1 MFEFDSLN
9 YLRLLQ
15 LSDSALPIGTAA
27 HSFGLEMLVAD
38 GVLRVAGLE
47 TFLHGYL
54 TESGLLESVFGRA
67 AYRLGYAS
75 PNFESGW
82 QNLNERLSAFKTGR
96 EAREASASLGR
107 RFLQLALNL
116 GEWPGLYQAGQI
128 SQLTGCE
135 THLCTAFGLVGSLL
149 TIGEDV
155 TLLAYLH
162 QAVAGLISACQRLLP
177 LGQSQASRILW
188 NLKPFIIETMLS
200 SREVGIDSPNLSCFT
215 PLLDLGVMRH
225 PKLTTR
231 LFIS

>member
-1 MFEFDSLN
+1 MLEFESLN
-9 YLRLLQ
+9 YLRLQQ
-15 LSDSALPIGTAA
+15 LADSALPIGTAA

-38 GVLRVAGLE
+38 GVLSVAGLE
-47 TFLHGYL
+47 TFLRDYL

-67 AYRLGYAS
+67 AYRLS
-75 PNFESGW
+75 DDLPNFEAGW
-82 QNLNERLSAFKTGR
+82 QNMNERLSAFKTGR

-107 RFLQLALNL
+107 RFLQLAMNL
-116 GEWPGLYQAGQI
+116 GEWPVLYRAAQV
-128 SQLTGCE
+128 SRLTGGDV
-135 THLCTAFGLVGSLL
+135 HLCTAFGLAGGVL
-149 TIGEDV
+149 TVSEDV

-200 SREVGIDSPNLSCFT
+200 GRAVSIDSPNLSCFT

-225 PKLTTR
+225 PNLTTR